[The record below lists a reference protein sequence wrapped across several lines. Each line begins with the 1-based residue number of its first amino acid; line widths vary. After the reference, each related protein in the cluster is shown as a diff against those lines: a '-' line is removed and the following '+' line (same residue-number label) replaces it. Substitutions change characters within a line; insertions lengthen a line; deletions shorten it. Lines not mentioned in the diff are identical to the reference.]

1 MVQGKFALLIIHWD
15 GKAISDSD
23 ETQVGHL
30 PTLVSFPNVSKLKD
44 VSKLLAVLKLESGKA
59 GIEVEVWI

>member
-15 GKAISDSD
+15 GKAISESD

-30 PTLVSFPNVSKLKD
+30 PTLVSCKD